1 MAAALTN
8 FRIIEAERK
17 MCILGDMKELGES
30 SLEEHTKILKLI
42 DDSDFDNVWLVG
54 SEFGKALETHKCGKS
69 HITPFNDVAEVN
81 AHITN
86 NKPKGFTIL
95 IKGSNSTRLIE
106 TIEHL

>member
-1 MAAALTN
+1 
-8 FRIIEAERK
+8 
-17 MCILGDMKELGES
+17 MKELGES

-54 SEFGKALETHKCGKS
+54 SEFGKALETHKCNKNDI
-69 HITPFNDVAEVN
+69 ITSFNEVAEVN
-81 AHITN
+81 AHITG